1 MKRRH
6 FYPVSVLFGAFLA
19 LAPLPALS
27 DDANLLKDAS
37 FEQRLPAD
45 EGGWDLFEI
54 SLYSKNYARS
64 GSESMF
70 NGGFSR
76 TVAYPPYFV
85 GNVSGAFQEFP
96 AEPGS
101 RWRLSGYGLLPAA
114 LEGSS
119 AFGIIQLSFFDADGE
134 DLGTVETADTD
145 TKAKVS
151 KRIDNESPV
160 GEWNMLDTGIA
171 TAPEGTATVQA
182 FTLFVDFAG
191 KSQTQGVYFDDLVLC
206 ELNDDESSGCDPD

>member
-1 MKRRH
+1 MRKQ
-6 FYPVSVLFGAFLA
+6 YLYSVSALFGAFLA
-19 LAPLPALS
+19 LAPPGALA
-27 DDANLLKDAS
+27 DDANLLRDAS

-64 GSESMF
+64 GSLSMF

-76 TVAYPPYFV
+76 TVAYPPYFI
-85 GNVSGAFQEFP
+85 GNVSGAYQEFP

-119 AFGIIQLSFFDADGE
+119 AFGILQLSFFDADGE
-134 DLGTVETADTD
+134 DLGTLETAGTD
-145 TKAKVS
+145 TKAMTS
-151 KRIDNESPV
+151 GELDSGSAV
-160 GEWNMLDTGIA
+160 GEWTLLDTGIA
-171 TAPEGTATVQA
+171 TAPDGTATVQA

-206 ELNDDESSGCDPD
+206 AITDESSDCGPD

>member
-1 MKRRH
+1 MKRRY
-6 FYPVSVLFGAFLA
+6 FYPVSVLLGAFLA
-19 LAPLPALS
+19 LAPLSASS

-101 RWRLSGYGLLPAA
+101 RWRLSGYGLLPAP

-119 AFGIIQLSFFDADGE
+119 AFGILQLSFFDADGE
-134 DLGTVETADTD
+134 DLGAVETADTD

-206 ELNDDESSGCDPD
+206 AITDESSDCGPD

>member
-1 MKRRH
+1 MKERYL
-6 FYPVSVLFGAFLA
+6 YPVSALFGAFLA
-19 LAPLPALS
+19 LAPLSAS
-27 DDANLLKDAS
+27 ADDTNLLKDAS

-101 RWRLSGYGLLPAA
+101 RWRLSGYGLLPAP

-119 AFGIIQLSFFDADGE
+119 AFGILQLSFFDADGE
-134 DLGTVETADTD
+134 DLGAVETADTD

-206 ELNDDESSGCDPD
+206 AITDESSDCGPD